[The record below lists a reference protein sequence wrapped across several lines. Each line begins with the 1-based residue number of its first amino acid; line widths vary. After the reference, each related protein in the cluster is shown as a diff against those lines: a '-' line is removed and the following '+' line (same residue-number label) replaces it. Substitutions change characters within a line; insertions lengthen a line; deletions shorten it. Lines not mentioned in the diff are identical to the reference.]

1 MRHGLSPVERRADRL
16 RERLFVALS
25 ALAVAVPIIVL
36 ALLLGRVLWT
46 GLERIDW
53 AFLTGYPSRSW
64 EKAGILP
71 ALVGTVAVNALAAA
85 LALPLGIG
93 AAVWLEEYA
102 EPASDRGVGTRRT
115 AIGWLSRIVEIN
127 IANLAGVPSILYG
140 LLGLGVFVRVLGM
153 GRSVLAGACTLALLA
168 LPVVVLASRE
178 ALRTVPDSLREA
190 AWALGAT
197 RWQVVRRIVL
207 PLALPGILTGA
218 ILAVSRAMGETAPLV
233 VIGALVYVTFLPT
246 GPSSPFSALPLQIFN
261 WTSRPQAGFQANAA
275 AGIVVLLATLL
286 LLNAA
291 AILLRARLQQRNRA

>member
-1 MRHGLSPVERRADRL
+1 V
-16 RERLFVALS
+16 
-25 ALAVAVPIIVL
+25 
-36 ALLLGRVLWT
+36 
-46 GLERIDW
+46 
-53 AFLTGYPSRSW
+53 
-64 EKAGILP
+64 
-71 ALVGTVAVNALAAA
+71 
-85 LALPLGIG
+85 GIG

-102 EPASDRGVGTRRT
+102 ESASDRGAGTRRT
-115 AIGWLSRIVEIN
+115 AVGWLSRIVEIN

-140 LLGLGVFVRVLGM
+140 LLGLGLFVRALGM
-153 GRSVLAGACTLALLA
+153 GRSLLAGACTLALLV

-197 RWQVVRRIVL
+197 RWQVVRRVTL

-246 GPSSPFSALPLQIFN
+246 GLSSPFSALPIQIFN
-261 WTSRPQAGFQANAA
+261 WTSRPQAGFQDNAA
-275 AGIVVLLATLL
+275 GGIVVLIATLL

-291 AILLRARLQQRNRA
+291 AIVLRARLQKRNRA